1 MKASCPF
8 SEALLIL
15 RSKISLGTSSSLNL
29 SIKAARAV
37 FDSGFGPPFFTL
49 HHSIELQSISRNR
62 NKTTY
67 FFITLKARNAV
78 AIIIRIGSNPDD
90 HKPQKMF

>member
-49 HHSIELQSISRNR
+49 HHSIDYNPFQETELKQLIFSS
-62 NKTTY
+62 
-67 FFITLKARNAV
+67 
-78 AIIIRIGSNPDD
+78 P
-90 HKPQKMF
+90 